1 MTVLRLQLRPFDYW
15 WYVLFTVGESST
27 SYLWHHLR
35 PKKCSLTWAS
45 PARGEESGFLFR
57 SQLVTLP
64 WISKQATGLLSS
76 ISRMLTQLV
85 ILRYPFCNQNL
96 RWSTAQEAGWH
107 SILYTFHPVPPAGE
121 IVSPRRGHYP
131 LEYVEKTTTNFSCW
145 QKAKLKRKKIMWT
158 LAALE
163 LIRNVLF
170 FLKKKKRKEK

>member
-1 MTVLRLQLRPFDYW
+1 MTMLRLQLRPFDYW
-15 WYVLFTVGESST
+15 WYVLSTVGESST

-107 SILYTFHPVPPAGE
+107 SILYTFHPVPLAGE
-121 IVSPRRGHYP
+121 IVSPQAGSLPFGVCGKDHDK
-131 LEYVEKTTTNFSCW
+131 LLMLTKGKVEEKENNVNSCCSW
-145 QKAKLKRKKIMWT
+145 I
-158 LAALE
+158 
-163 LIRNVLF
+163 N
-170 FLKKKKRKEK
+170 